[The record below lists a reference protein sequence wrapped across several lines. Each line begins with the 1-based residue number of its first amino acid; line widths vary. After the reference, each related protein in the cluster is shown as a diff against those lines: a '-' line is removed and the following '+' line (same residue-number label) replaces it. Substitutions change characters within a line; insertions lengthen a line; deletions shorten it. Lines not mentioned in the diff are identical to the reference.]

1 MITHVSPHVNP
12 HHVDLTSLRVFVAV
26 AQSGSISAAAEA
38 ISLSIAAVS
47 KRITD
52 LEAVVGTLLF
62 RRTSSGMELSPAG
75 HSLLQ
80 HALQIQQGVERMAQ
94 HMGEFA
100 SGVAGQVRLLA
111 TSSAIVQGLPA
122 QIRQFCE
129 KHPNI
134 RVDFEERLSGD
145 VVRSV
150 SDRRADIGIF
160 TDNVPHDGLAV
171 LGYDQDEMVLVAHA
185 DHPLAKL
192 PEAQLADALQ
202 YDFVSQYEST
212 AMNHALALAAA
223 HSGRTLKLRSLV
235 RGYDSVCRLVAAG
248 MGLGLVPASF
258 ELPESVFGK
267 LVVVRLRDAWVRR
280 RLVIGVR
287 EGEALPSAVQALR
300 DHLAAAAISRP

>member
-1 MITHVSPHVNP
+1 VNP

-26 AQSGSISAAAEA
+26 AQSGSISAGAEA

-62 RRTSSGMELSPAG
+62 RRTPSGMALSPAG

-100 SGVAGQVRLLA
+100 GGVAGQVRILA
-111 TSSAIVQGLPA
+111 TSSALVQGLPA
-122 QIRQFCE
+122 HIRSFCDR
-129 KHPNI
+129 HPNI

-145 VVRSV
+145 VIRSI

-160 TDNVPHDGLAV
+160 TDNVPHDGLV
-171 LGYDQDEMVLVAHA
+171 VRPFDEDEMVLVASV
-185 DHPLAKL
+185 DHPIAAL
-192 PEAQLADALQ
+192 PEARLADALE
-202 YDFVSQYEST
+202 YDFVSQYDST

-235 RGYDSVCRLVAAG
+235 RGYDSVCRMVAAG
-248 MGLGLVPASF
+248 LGLGLVPASF
-258 ELPESVFGK
+258 ELPEAVFGK
-267 LVVVRLRDAWVRR
+267 LVVVQLKDAWVRR
-280 RLVIGVR
+280 QLLMGVR
-287 EGEALPSAVQALR
+287 AGETLPAAVQALF
-300 DHLAAAAISRP
+300 DHLAATVTVNRP

>member
-1 MITHVSPHVNP
+1 VNP

-26 AQSGSISAAAEA
+26 AQSGSISAGAEA

-62 RRTSSGMELSPAG
+62 RRTPSGMALSPAG

-100 SGVAGQVRLLA
+100 GGVAGQVRILA
-111 TSSAIVQGLPA
+111 TSSALVQGLPA
-122 QIRQFCE
+122 HIRSFCDR
-129 KHPNI
+129 HPNI

-145 VVRSV
+145 VIRSI

-160 TDNVPHDGLAV
+160 TDNVPHDGLV
-171 LGYDQDEMVLVAHA
+171 VRPFDEDEMVLVASV
-185 DHPLAKL
+185 DHPIAAL
-192 PEAQLADALQ
+192 PEARLADALE
-202 YDFVSQYEST
+202 YDFVSQYDST

-235 RGYDSVCRLVAAG
+235 RGYDSVCRMVAAG
-248 MGLGLVPASF
+248 LGLGLVPASF
-258 ELPESVFGK
+258 ELPEPVFGK
-267 LVVVRLRDAWVRR
+267 LVVVHLKDAWVRR
-280 RLVIGVR
+280 RLLMGVR
-287 EGEALPSAVQALR
+287 AGETLPAAVQALF
-300 DHLAAAAISRP
+300 DHLAATVTVSRP